1 AQGQS
6 GTVREIKL
14 FSTVILTS
22 DNQTIYIPNNSI
34 ATAIIDNYS
43 TAELRRVDWTV
54 SISYGDDVDTARR
67 AVLDLLAAD
76 ARVLRDPEPVV
87 WVAAL
92 ADSSVNLSVR
102 AWVRNADY
110 WGVFFETNEKI
121 YKLLPEKGIRF
132 PFPQL
137 DVHVNQN

>member
-1 AQGQS
+1 
-6 GTVREIKL
+6 
-14 FSTVILTS
+14 
-22 DNQTIYIPNNSI
+22 P
-34 ATAIIDNYS
+34 TAILDNYS

-110 WGVFFETNEKI
+110 WGVFFETTEKI